1 MNIGIMQG
9 RLVPPEGGRF
19 QSFPRAGWRREI
31 ELAVAAGLDC
41 IEWIDDEFGLGENP
55 LWASSGLAE
64 LRALSTRHGIAVRS
78 VCADWFMENPLLR
91 CGESDRL
98 ARVARLCQLI
108 RCCGE
113 AGIERIV
120 VPFVDNSR
128 IEGDEEVH
136 AVVRTLLEAEP
147 SARSTGVEL
156 HLETALA
163 PRPFSELLELLPPA
177 TFRVNYDSGN
187 SSSLGYSPTDEFAAY
202 GPRVGS
208 VHIKDRV
215 RGGGTVALGTG
226 DTDFPALFRA
236 LATYQ
241 YQGDFI
247 LQAARGESGDEVELA
262 RRNRAFVE
270 RGETAYAIPLLN

>member
-9 RLVPPEGGRF
+9 RLGPPEGGRF
-19 QSFPRAGWRREI
+19 QSFPRSGWRREI
-31 ELAVAAGLDC
+31 ELAAAAGLDC

-55 LWASSGLAE
+55 LWSSSGLVE
-64 LRALSTRHGIAVRS
+64 LRALSTRHGVAVRS

-91 CGESDRL
+91 CEEMEKR

-108 RCCGE
+108 AIGRE
-113 AGIERIV
+113 LGIERIV
-120 VPFVDNSR
+120 IPFVDNSR
-128 IEGDEEVH
+128 IEGDDDVQ
-136 AVVRTLLEAEP
+136 AVVRTLLEVEP
-147 SARSTGVEL
+147 VARTSGVEL

-163 PRPFSELLELLPPA
+163 PRPFAALLDRLPPA

-187 SSSLGYSPTDEFAAY
+187 SSSLGYSPTEEFAAY

-208 VHIKDRV
+208 VHIKDRL

-226 DTDFPALFRA
+226 NTDFPALFRA
-236 LATYQ
+236 LAAHQ
-241 YQGDFI
+241 YRGDFI
-247 LQAARGESGDEVELA
+247 LQAARGQPGDEVELA

-270 RGETAYAIPLLN
+270 RAAGAVP